1 MAKYNLDKYTSAD
14 GLGFPLNFR
23 RGNPNPLDNS
33 SVWASLEAAQNYA
46 QTDPVAYVGQILTVV
61 DNAGGVATVYAIQD
75 EAGTLKKVGTSPVG
89 DESTITVAEDGTVSL
104 YGVAGLELTRTEA
117 DGSTTKINYQ
127 PLLVDGKLTWVEP
140 SATTVEGLAAEIEG
154 LKTRL
159 SAVETTVGN
168 AESGLVKD
176 VADNTAAI
184 TAAEEAISAIKDG
197 TTIDS
202 FADVETALAGKQAAG
217 DYATKAEAQG
227 YADAKDAAIAAAKKA
242 GDDAQ
247 ADVDA
252 LTQKVGAVTEGKTV
266 VEMIA
271 EAQEAATYD
280 DTALTGRVT
289 TVEGQVTT
297 LIGSDASKSARTI
310 AAEEVAKIVANADE
324 SYDTLKEI
332 ADWISSHKTDATAMN
347 SAITTLEG
355 IVDGIGGEGEKAT
368 VVEYVTDAIAALK
381 IGDYAK
387 AADLTALASK
397 VTTAEGKIT
406 ALEEKAHE
414 HANKALLDTYT
425 QTEVDLADAVA
436 KKHEHT
442 NKTVLDGITSEKVA
456 AWDAADQNIIEAIKV
471 NGVGQAVVDKAVDI
485 TVPTKLDQLT
495 GYDTLTSEIGK
506 KVDAV
511 DGKSLVDNDLI
522 IKLGNLANIKTVSSG
537 ELTISEEGELSITAV
552 NASKVTGLSGAL
564 DGKVDKVEGKGLS
577 ANDFTDELLSKL
589 TGIEAGA
596 QANDLEVVKIAGV
609 ALPISDKAVDI
620 PIATTEALGV
630 VMSSAAENKVS
641 VGADGTMEV
650 NSINVNKLAQTEG
663 EFLILNGGSS
673 VA

>member
-46 QTDPVAYVGQILTVV
+46 ATDPVAYVGQILTVV

-117 DGSTTKINYQ
+117 DGSITKINYQ

-184 TAAEEAISAIKDG
+184 TAAEEAITAIKDG

-252 LTQKVGAVTEGKTV
+252 LA
-266 VEMIA
+266 
-271 EAQEAATYD
+271 
-280 DTALTGRVT
+280 
-289 TVEGQVTT
+289 
-297 LIGSDASKSARTI
+297 
-310 AAEEVAKIVANADE
+310 
-324 SYDTLKEI
+324 
-332 ADWISSHKTDATAMN
+332 
-347 SAITTLEG
+347 
-355 IVDGIGGEGEKAT
+355 
-368 VVEYVTDAIAALK
+368 
-381 IGDYAK
+381 
-387 AADLTALASK
+387 
-397 VTTAEGKIT
+397 
-406 ALEEKAHE
+406 
-414 HANKALLDTYT
+414 
-425 QTEVDLADAVA
+425 
-436 KKHEHT
+436 
-442 NKTVLDGITSEKVA
+442 
-456 AWDAADQNIIEAIKV
+456 
-471 NGVGQAVVDKAVDI
+471 
-485 TVPTKLDQLT
+485 
-495 GYDTLTSEIGK
+495 
-506 KVDAV
+506 
-511 DGKSLVDNDLI
+511 
-522 IKLGNLANIKTVSSG
+522 
-537 ELTISEEGELSITAV
+537 
-552 NASKVTGLSGAL
+552 
-564 DGKVDKVEGKGLS
+564 
-577 ANDFTDELLSKL
+577 
-589 TGIEAGA
+589 
-596 QANDLEVVKIAGV
+596 
-609 ALPISDKAVDI
+609 
-620 PIATTEALGV
+620 
-630 VMSSAAENKVS
+630 
-641 VGADGTMEV
+641 
-650 NSINVNKLAQTEG
+650 
-663 EFLILNGGSS
+663 
-673 VA
+673 

>member
-104 YGVAGLELTRTEA
+104 YGVAGLELTRIEA

-310 AAEEVAKIVANADE
+310 AAEEVAKIVAGADA

-332 ADWISSHKTDATAMN
+332 ADWISTHKTDATAMN

-442 NKTVLDGITSEKVA
+442 NKTVLDGITAEKVT

-471 NGVGQAVVDKAVDI
+471 NGVEQAVTDKAVDI

-511 DGKSLVDNDLI
+511 DGKSLVDDNLI
-522 IKLGNLANIKTVSSG
+522 IKLGDLANIKTVSSG
-537 ELTISEEGELSITAV
+537 ELTISEEGGLSITAV
-552 NASKVTGLSGAL
+552 DASKVTGLSGAL